1 MTIGARTRPG
11 WPFWLIAGLSL
22 VWNAFGCV
30 DFTMT
35 VSRNATYLAQV
46 PPDTIDW
53 LDSAPTW
60 TLVPWTLGVWGAF
73 AGSLLLL
80 LRSRWAVAAF
90 TISLL
95 GLAVNQV
102 WQLLSNMPASMRTPA
117 NMGLS
122 AAIWIIAMALLW
134 YAARMQARGV
144 LR

>member
-1 MTIGARTRPG
+1 
-11 WPFWLIAGLSL
+11 
-22 VWNAFGCV
+22 
-30 DFTMT
+30 MT

-60 TLVPWTLGVWGAF
+60 TLVPWALGVWGAL

-90 TISLL
+90 TVSLL